1 MLCCWKC
8 YNSKHMKR
16 THSHNSNIIGICCK
30 RFGFPSL
37 LATKFIDIFFF
48 FYYDCCKYWSI
59 LSRTRFDRFS
69 RWKFDHVNEIYFVRK
84 KEGVE
89 KFRNTS
95 FLLLSSP
102 FFPSKVQK
110 LFLDFMVEV
119 APKRILTLLFDLNF
133 FFSPLK
139 SSNNIY

>member
-1 MLCCWKC
+1 MLCCWTC

-30 RFGFPSL
+30 RFDFL
-37 LATKFIDIFFF
+37 LYWPLNSSIFF
-48 FYYDCCKYWSI
+48 FYYDWFVVNIDPYCIFRELVSI
-59 LSRTRFDRFS
+59 VFLAGNS
-69 RWKFDHVNEIYFVRK
+69 NEIYFVRK

-95 FLLLSSP
+95 FLLRLSP